1 MPTEND
7 VGNPELPRNELQVV
21 HAFTGV
27 MIEKLVK
34 NQHKGGWK
42 KDGWGHL
49 HERLDDEGEE
59 LYKDL
64 LELDRLYR
72 LGANP
77 MSHEQYTE
85 HLARIKEQA
94 KKVARECAD
103 VANFAM
109 MIADVVGGL
118 EP

>member
-1 MPTEND
+1 MVPTEEGSPD
-7 VGNPELPRNELQVV
+7 LPRNELETL
-21 HAFTGV
+21 HRFTGV

-34 NQHKGGWK
+34 NKHKGGWK
-42 KDGWGHL
+42 GDSFFAL
-49 HERLDDEGEE
+49 HERLDQEGEE
-59 LYKDL
+59 LYTEL
-64 LELDRLYR
+64 LKLDRLQR
-72 LGANP
+72 LHAGAP
-77 MSHEQYTE
+77 GGAWEKE
-85 HLARIKEQA
+85 LKEQI